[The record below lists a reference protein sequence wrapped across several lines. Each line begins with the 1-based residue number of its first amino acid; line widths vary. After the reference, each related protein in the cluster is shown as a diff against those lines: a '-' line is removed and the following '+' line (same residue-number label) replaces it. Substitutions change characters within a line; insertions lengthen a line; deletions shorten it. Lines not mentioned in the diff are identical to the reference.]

1 MGQSWPRAQ
10 NGIGSPMDV
19 PFNKQPRSKE
29 LRFVTIYPTVTCYNQ
44 LGRLGSSHLEI
55 PQWILS
61 CTDASSSFQ
70 HLSSR
75 SCPVQPFNLGS
86 SLQRST
92 SDLTRPLPAGFWY
105 VGYGNPPN
113 ITPSFRLVMYFYS
126 CHVFFVLIIILKFTK
141 DQHVLAIYLC
151 QWHFSLGACFG
162 TWNVEIVP
170 FGLIAATL
178 SLESIW
184 RPSCSFLF
192 WLQKKQQPTAPFSFP
207 HLLHLNSHA
216 NWATLATP
224 WRMTCV
230 LAIEC
235 WIPSF
240 LQASC
245 EEVAVGGFLLTLL
258 SGEVPNCNQ
267 ISCATPLIAPWPLA
281 RSNGAAESAGG
292 RWCQQS
298 LSILKELGVGW
309 NYGKYFFK
317 SLVYLQVHV
326 KYRDLVQDVW
336 QSEFDCQRLPALR
349 LFWGHRVDLCQCNDN
364 SNSNSIQ

>member
-1 MGQSWPRAQ
+1 MQRLEKEYGAKLATSSKWDREFY
-10 NGIGSPMDV
+10 D
-19 PFNKQPRSKE
+19 KQPRSKE

-55 PQWILS
+55 PEWILFP
-61 CTDASSSFQ
+61 DPV
-70 HLSSR
+70 LSNPSTWAQVC
-75 SCPVQPFNLGS
+75 SDPPVISHTHYQLVFGMLGMGILQTLPLHS
-86 SLQRST
+86 GWWCISIHVMCSLF
-92 SDLTRPLPAGFWY
+92 L
-105 VGYGNPPN
+105 
-113 ITPSFRLVMYFYS
+113 
-126 CHVFFVLIIILKFTK
+126 FFILKFTK
-141 DQHVLAIYLC
+141 DQHVLAIFLC

-267 ISCATPLIAPWPLA
+267 IPRATPLIALWPLA
-281 RSNGAAESAGG
+281 RSNGAAKGEGG
-292 RWCQQS
+292 AS
-298 LSILKELGVGW
+298 S
-309 NYGKYFFK
+309 
-317 SLVYLQVHV
+317 
-326 KYRDLVQDVW
+326 
-336 QSEFDCQRLPALR
+336 P
-349 LFWGHRVDLCQCNDN
+349 
-364 SNSNSIQ
+364 